1 MKFRFLGTGTSVGVP
16 QIGCKCK
23 VCTSTDPRDKR
34 RRCGAYVR
42 SGDAAFLIDT
52 PPEMRLACVEYG
64 IDKVDAIV
72 LTHAHMDHV
81 AGFDDVRRF
90 NTLNGTMVEC
100 DPTDPGAN
108 GRTCRCIGKIM
119 KCYAMRETEEQM
131 HRIFPYISTKG
142 GEHGLYRP
150 QIEFDNAESFEIGS
164 VGSLGSLGSIRVE
177 RVRVEHGFPCCG
189 YVIGPGGAGDLKD
202 SKNHKAPWNSNDP
215 KDPRDPNDSKATN
228 DPNDSKA
235 PKDSKDSNDPNGPK
249 DPLSFGAELAYI
261 SDCHELP
268 EATIERLRGVD
279 TLVLNCLREREH
291 PTHLTVARA
300 LEYVGR
306 IAPRRTYLIHM
317 CHDFTHEEWLAKLP
331 KGVEPAYD
339 GLEIEV

>member
-16 QIGCKCK
+16 QIGCTCK
-23 VCTSTDPRDKR
+23 VCTSSDPRDRR
-34 RRCGAYVR
+34 RRCGAYVVADD
-42 SGDAAFLIDT
+42 GTGFLIDT
-52 PPEMRLACVEYG
+52 PPEMRLSCVEYG
-64 IDKVDAIV
+64 VDKVDAVV

-90 NTLNGTMVEC
+90 NTLNGTMVPC
-100 DPTDPGAN
+100 NPTDPGAN
-108 GRTCRCIGKIM
+108 GRTCRCIGKVM

-150 QIEFDNAESFEIGS
+150 QIEFDNADSFEIGP
-164 VGSLGSLGSIRVE
+164 VRVE
-177 RVRVEHGFPCCG
+177 RIAVEHGFPCCG
-189 YVIGPGGAGDLKD
+189 YVVGEDVRRETEDL
-202 SKNHKAPWNSNDP
+202 
-215 KDPRDPNDSKATN
+215 
-228 DPNDSKA
+228 
-235 PKDSKDSNDPNGPK
+235 NGVRTEDERRK
-249 DPLSFGAELAYI
+249 TRRLAYI

-268 EATIERLRGVD
+268 EETIEKVKGVD

-291 PTHLTVARA
+291 PTHLSLPAA
-300 LEYVGR
+300 LGYIGR
-306 IAPRRTYLIHM
+306 IAPRRAYLIHM
-317 CHDFTHEEWLAKLP
+317 CHDFTHEEWLGKLP

>member
-1 MKFRFLGTGTSVGVP
+1 MTFRFIGTGTSVGVP

-42 SGDAAFLIDT
+42 SGNDAFLIDT
-52 PPEMRLACVEYG
+52 PPEMRLSCVEYD
-64 IDKVDAIV
+64 IDKVDAVV

-90 NTLNGTMVEC
+90 NTLNGTMVPC
-100 DPTDPGAN
+100 NPTDPGAN

-119 KCYAMRETEEQM
+119 KCYAMPETEKQM
-131 HRIFPYISTKG
+131 HLIFPYISAKG

-150 QIEFDNAESFEIGS
+150 QIEFDNADKFEIGS
-164 VGSLGSLGSIRVE
+164 VKIE

-189 YVIGPGGAGDLKD
+189 YVID
-202 SKNHKAPWNSNDP
+202 S
-215 KDPRDPNDSKATN
+215 RV
-228 DPNDSKA
+228 
-235 PKDSKDSNDPNGPK
+235 
-249 DPLSFGAELAYI
+249 AYI

-268 EATIERLRGVD
+268 EEAVERVKGVD

-291 PTHLTVARA
+291 PTHLKLSSA
-300 LEYVGR
+300 LEYIGR
-306 IAPRRTYLIHM
+306 IAPRRAYLIHM
-317 CHDFTHEEWLAKLP
+317 CHDFTHEEWLKKLP

-339 GLEIEV
+339 GLEIGIGD

>member
-1 MKFRFLGTGTSVGVP
+1 MRFRFLGTGTSVGVP

-42 SGDAAFLIDT
+42 SGDVGFLVDT

-64 IDKVDAIV
+64 IDRVDAVV

-100 DPTDPGAN
+100 DPTEPGAN

-131 HRIFPYISTKG
+131 HRIFPYISAKG
-142 GEHGLYRP
+142 GENGLYRP
-150 QIEFDNAESFEIGS
+150 QIEFDDADVFEI
-164 VGSLGSLGSIRVE
+164 GSIRVE
-177 RVRVEHGFPCCG
+177 RVGVEHGFPCCG
-189 YVIGPGGAGDLKD
+189 YVIGSGGSGD
-202 SKNHKAPWNSNDP
+202 SS
-215 KDPRDPNDSKATN
+215 
-228 DPNDSKA
+228 
-235 PKDSKDSNDPNGPK
+235 
-249 DPLSFGAELAYI
+249 LAYI
-261 SDCHELP
+261 SDCHVLP
-268 EATIERLRGVD
+268 EATIERLMGVD

-291 PTHLTVARA
+291 PTHLSLARA
-300 LEYVGR
+300 LDYVGR
-306 IAPRRTYLIHM
+306 IRPRRTFLIHM

-331 KGVEPAYD
+331 AGVEPAYD
-339 GLEIEV
+339 GLELNMERMER

>member
-1 MKFRFLGTGTSVGVP
+1 MRFRFLGTGTSVGVP

-42 SGDAAFLIDT
+42 SEDAAFLIDT

-64 IDKVDAIV
+64 ISKVDAVV

-90 NTLNGTMVEC
+90 NTLNGTMVPC
-100 DPTDPGAN
+100 NPTDPGAN

-131 HRIFPYISTKG
+131 HRIFPYISAKG

-150 QIEFDNAESFEIGS
+150 QIEFDNADSFEIGS
-164 VGSLGSLGSIRVE
+164 IRVD
-177 RVRVEHGFPCCG
+177 RVKVEHGFPCCG
-189 YVIGPGGAGDLKD
+189 YVLSSGASD
-202 SKNHKAPWNSNDP
+202 SRESSAS
-215 KDPRDPNDSKATN
+215 RS
-228 DPNDSKA
+228 S
-235 PKDSKDSNDPNGPK
+235 S
-249 DPLSFGAELAYI
+249 LAYI

-268 EATIERLRGVD
+268 EETVEKVKGVD

-291 PTHLTVARA
+291 PTHLSLSAA
-300 LEYVGR
+300 LDYIGR
-306 IAPRRTYLIHM
+306 IAPRRAYLIHM
-317 CHDFTHEEWLAKLP
+317 CHDFTHNEWLKKLP

-339 GLEIEV
+339 GLEIGIGD

>member
-16 QIGCKCK
+16 QIGCTCK
-23 VCTSTDPRDKR
+23 VCTSADPRDRR

-90 NTLNGTMVEC
+90 NTLNGTMVPC
-100 DPTDPGAN
+100 NPTDPGAN

-131 HRIFPYISTKG
+131 HRIFPYISAKG

-150 QIEFDNAESFEIGS
+150 QIEFDNADFFEIGS
-164 VGSLGSLGSIRVE
+164 MRIE
-177 RVRVEHGFPCCG
+177 RVKVEHGFPCCG
-189 YVIGPGGAGDLKD
+189 YVLSSGASD
-202 SKNHKAPWNSNDP
+202 SRSSSVSRNS
-215 KDPRDPNDSKATN
+215 S
-228 DPNDSKA
+228 
-235 PKDSKDSNDPNGPK
+235 
-249 DPLSFGAELAYI
+249 LVYI

-268 EATIERLRGVD
+268 EETVERIKGVD
-279 TLVLNCLREREH
+279 TLVLNCLRERQH
-291 PTHLTVARA
+291 PTHLSLSAA
-300 LEYVGR
+300 LGYIER
-306 IAPRRTYLIHM
+306 IAPRRAYLIHM
-317 CHDFTHEEWLAKLP
+317 CHDFTHEEWLRKLP

>member
-1 MKFRFLGTGTSVGVP
+1 MVKFRFLGTGTSVGVP

-42 SGDAAFLIDT
+42 SKDTAFLIDT

-90 NTLNGTMVEC
+90 NTLNGTMVPC
-100 DPTDPGAN
+100 NPTDPGAN

-150 QIEFDNAESFEIGS
+150 QIEFDNADSFEI
-164 VGSLGSLGSIRVE
+164 GSIRVE
-177 RVRVEHGFPCCG
+177 RVAVEHGFPCCG
-189 YVIGPGGAGDLKD
+189 YLIGASGSRSASGAR
-202 SKNHKAPWNSNDP
+202 NS
-215 KDPRDPNDSKATN
+215 S
-228 DPNDSKA
+228 
-235 PKDSKDSNDPNGPK
+235 
-249 DPLSFGAELAYI
+249 LAYI

-268 EATIERLRGVD
+268 EGTVEKVKGVD
-279 TLVLNCLREREH
+279 TLVINCLREREH
-291 PTHLTVARA
+291 PTHLKLSAA
-300 LEYVGR
+300 LEYIDR
-306 IAPRRTYLIHM
+306 IAPHRAYLIHM
-317 CHDFTHEEWLAKLP
+317 CHDFTHEEWLKKLP

-339 GLEIEV
+339 GLELEV